1 MYEVHTDH
9 LAMEVSNF
17 SCLFTILYM
26 PESGIRLFLDLCEGN
41 TLMAGRAGVG
51 RSHGV
56 TGMTRVASFLVL
68 MLRLL
73 MRPIG
78 TRLGLATLF

>member
-9 LAMEVSNF
+9 LAIEVSNF

-41 TLMAGRAGVG
+41 TLMAGRVGVG
-51 RSHGV
+51 
-56 TGMTRVASFLVL
+56 
-68 MLRLL
+68 
-73 MRPIG
+73 
-78 TRLGLATLF
+78 